1 MTESKIAAIDLGS
14 NSFHLLIVQA
24 LGDEVVILERLKEK
38 VQLLEG
44 YSGQT
49 LSSQAR
55 QRGLDC
61 LDRFGQRL
69 REVHPSRVVVMGTH
83 ALRVASDTAEFCQLA
98 QSRLKVPVEVVSGE
112 REAELIFLGVAR
124 HVQQPGERRLVID
137 IGGGS
142 TELAGGSG
150 FHPDQA
156 VSLPVGCV
164 SFRDRFFAKGFS
176 PEAFLQAKAA
186 AVDALQGAKSK
197 LTLEQGGVQRVFGTS
212 GTIESIRTVMA
223 ANGWISE
230 DITQDAMSRL
240 QTALLQNRWVVQAG
254 LPGLAPDRVD
264 IFPGGAAILAA
275 CFDVLNIASL
285 TSVDASLLQGMVWN
299 FQMSKGEISAAAL
312 SELDDLR
319 DASIAQ
325 LAVRHGVN
333 DEQARRVS
341 GTAEL
346 MMSQVKRDW
355 SDIAEFE
362 HLLRWA
368 CQIHEVGAQINS
380 EHYHRHGGYIL
391 KHAQIPG
398 LTDAQREILALLVK
412 GHRRSLP
419 GLAFRAFDPQLSRT
433 LLRILVV
440 LRLSVI
446 LHRSHDNS
454 DLPDVVLETH
464 DDVLKL
470 KCSTGWLSRN
480 RLSARELEIEV
491 TQLATAGLSLEVS

>member
-325 LAVRHGVN
+325 LAVRLLHEF
-333 DEQARRVS
+333 DKP
-341 GTAEL
+341 TAT
-346 MMSQVKRDW
+346 
-355 SDIAEFE
+355 
-362 HLLRWA
+362 
-368 CQIHEVGAQINS
+368 GAQTPQ
-380 EHYHRHGGYIL
+380 YHSN
-391 KHAQIPG
+391 P
-398 LTDAQREILALLVK
+398 
-412 GHRRSLP
+412 S
-419 GLAFRAFDPQLSRT
+419 
-433 LLRILVV
+433 
-440 LRLSVI
+440 
-446 LHRSHDNS
+446 
-454 DLPDVVLETH
+454 
-464 DDVLKL
+464 
-470 KCSTGWLSRN
+470 
-480 RLSARELEIEV
+480 
-491 TQLATAGLSLEVS
+491 